1 MIFRQLFD
9 SETSTYSYLI
19 ADTATREA
27 ALVDSVIEKVAR
39 DYELLNELGLTLR
52 YCLETHVHADHI
64 TGAGRLQELTG
75 CAVIVPEKAPNPYA
89 ERQLQ
94 HGETLQIG
102 AIPVQAIATPGHTGC
117 DMCYLVN
124 GDRVLTGDAL
134 LIRGCGR
141 TDFQSGDPGRLYDSV
156 TRRLFTL
163 PDATLIYPGHDYT
176 GRTVSS
182 IGEEKRWNRRLAC
195 KTRTEFIDIMNN
207 LNLPNPKKMADSVP
221 ANERSGLQAVVEGLR
236 KIDDDITI
244 AGYVSP
250 EELSQA
256 ARDGFRSVLN
266 IRSPDEADFLQ
277 EEQQIVEGLGL
288 AYLNVPLTIT
298 NINNELAGQT
308 LQFIDDCPKPVLVHC
323 GIGLRAGVLVMMHRA
338 TRQGLTPQQASAQA
352 ESMNLGLHTSPKL
365 KSFFERYV
373 LEKHG

>member
-19 ADTATREA
+19 ADPATREA
-27 ALVDSVIEKVAR
+27 ALVDSVLEKVAR
-39 DYELLNELGLTLR
+39 DYELLNELGLSLR

-94 HGETLQIG
+94 HGETLQVG
-102 AIPVQAIATPGHTGC
+102 AINIQAIATPGHTGC
-117 DMCYLVN
+117 DMCYLIN

-163 PDATLIYPGHDYT
+163 PDSTQVYPGHDYT

-195 KTRTEFIDIMNN
+195 KTRDEFIDIMNN
-207 LNLPNPKKMADSVP
+207 LHLPNPKKMADSVP
-221 ANERSGLQAVVEGLR
+221 ANERSGLQALVEGLK
-236 KIDDDITI
+236 KIDDNITI

-250 EELSQA
+250 QELQQV
-256 ARDGFRSVLN
+256 ARDGFKSVLN
-266 IRSPDEADFLQ
+266 IRSPDEADFLHD
-277 EEQQIVEGLGL
+277 EQQLVEALGL
-288 AYLNVPLTIT
+288 DYLNVPLTIT
-298 NINNELAGQT
+298 NVNDDLAT
-308 LQFIDDCPKPVLVHC
+308 KTMRFMDECPKPVLVHC

-338 TRQGLTPQQASAQA
+338 TRQGLTPEQAFAQA
-352 ESMNLGLHTSPKL
+352 EAMNLNLRASPKL
-365 KSFFERYV
+365 KTFFEHYV
-373 LEKHG
+373 TAKH